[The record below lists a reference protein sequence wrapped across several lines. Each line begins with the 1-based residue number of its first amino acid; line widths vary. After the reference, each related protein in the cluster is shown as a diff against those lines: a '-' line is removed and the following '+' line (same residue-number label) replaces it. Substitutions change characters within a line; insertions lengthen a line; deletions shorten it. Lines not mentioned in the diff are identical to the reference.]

1 MDGALPP
8 PDVIPESPNGDAW
21 EDPPRSPPATGAPIL
36 SAAGFEGPL
45 DWLLDMVRA
54 KEIDLARLPI
64 AALIGSFADALE
76 AALARP
82 DGHPPV
88 LSRWGDWLIMAAT
101 LTQLRSKLLLAGDAP
116 EVRAAADEAEG
127 LRRTLMG
134 RAEISAAADW
144 LERRPQMG
152 REFFRRGRP
161 ERRAQPRGA
170 EITDLLRACLVALR
184 VPEEVAASFRVRQLG
199 FWKTAEAL
207 ERIED
212 LLAHRPAGGE
222 LTDFLPVIDAADPAD
237 RERRHRAA
245 VASTLVASLELAR
258 RGTISV
264 EQDRS
269 MASLHIRPR
278 APMSVSVARE
288 KSGYARVAL
297 SSDLGPA
304 QALSQRRKPT
314 PAPT

>member
-1 MDGALPP
+1 MMDGTLPP
-8 PDVIPESPNGDAW
+8 PDVFPESPTGDAW
-21 EDPPRSPPATGAPIL
+21 EDPPRAPPATGAPIL
-36 SAAGFEGPL
+36 SAVGFEGPL

-116 EVRAAADEAEG
+116 EARAATDEAEG
-127 LRRTLMG
+127 LRRTLLG

-161 ERRAQPRGA
+161 ERRAQPRAA
-170 EITDLLRACLVALR
+170 EVTDLLRACLVALR
-184 VPEEVAASFRVRQLG
+184 VPEEVAALFRVRPLG
-199 FWKTAEAL
+199 LWKTAEAL
-207 ERIED
+207 DRIQE
-212 LLAHRPAGGE
+212 LLACRPAGGE
-222 LTDFLPVIDAADPAD
+222 LADFLPIIEAADPSD
-237 RERRHRAA
+237 RDRRRRAA

-258 RGTISV
+258 RGTITV
-264 EQDRS
+264 QQDGS
-269 MASLHIRPR
+269 MASPSLRLC
-278 APMSVSVARE
+278 APMSASGARE
-288 KSGYARVAL
+288 
-297 SSDLGPA
+297 
-304 QALSQRRKPT
+304 
-314 PAPT
+314 

>member
-1 MDGALPP
+1 MMDGTLPP
-8 PDVIPESPNGDAW
+8 PDVISETPSADTW

-64 AALIGSFADALE
+64 AALIDSFADALE

-82 DGHPPV
+82 HGHPSV

-116 EVRAAADEAEG
+116 DARAAADEAEG
-127 LRRTLMG
+127 LRRTLLE
-134 RAEISAAADW
+134 RVEIGAVADW

-184 VPEEVAASFRVRQLG
+184 VPEELAALFRVRQLG

-207 ERIED
+207 ARIEE
-212 LLAHRPAGGE
+212 LLAHRPAGGK
-222 LTDFLPVIDAADPAD
+222 LADFLPVIEGANPD
-237 RERRHRAA
+237 REMRRRAA
-245 VASTLVASLELAR
+245 VASTLLASLELAR
-258 RGTISV
+258 LGSITV
-264 EQDRS
+264 EQASPTASVQLRS
-269 MASLHIRPR
+269 CASKQ
-278 APMSVSVARE
+278 RE
-288 KSGYARVAL
+288 RTSR
-297 SSDLGPA
+297 
-304 QALSQRRKPT
+304 
-314 PAPT
+314 

>member
-1 MDGALPP
+1 
-8 PDVIPESPNGDAW
+8 
-21 EDPPRSPPATGAPIL
+21 
-36 SAAGFEGPL
+36 
-45 DWLLDMVRA
+45 MVRA

-64 AALIGSFADALE
+64 AALIDSFADALE

-82 DGHPPV
+82 DGLPPV

-101 LTQLRSKLLLAGDAP
+101 LTQLRSKLLLAGDPP
-116 EVRAAADEAEG
+116 EARAAADEAEG
-127 LRRTLMG
+127 LRRTLLE
-134 RAEISAAADW
+134 RVEISAAADW

-184 VPEEVAASFRVRQLG
+184 VPEEVTASFRVRPLG

-207 ERIED
+207 ERIEE

-222 LTDFLPVIDAADPAD
+222 LTDFLPVINAADPAD

-258 RGTISV
+258 RGTITV
-264 EQDRS
+264 QQDRS
-269 MASLHIRPR
+269 MTSLRLR
-278 APMSVSVARE
+278 LCAPMPVSGARE
-288 KSGYARVAL
+288 
-297 SSDLGPA
+297 
-304 QALSQRRKPT
+304 
-314 PAPT
+314 